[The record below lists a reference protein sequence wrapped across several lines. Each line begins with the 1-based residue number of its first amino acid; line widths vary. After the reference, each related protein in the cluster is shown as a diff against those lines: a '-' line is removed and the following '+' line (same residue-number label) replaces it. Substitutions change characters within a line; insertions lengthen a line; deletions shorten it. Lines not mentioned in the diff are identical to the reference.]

1 VQAYEKAIQLEQVE
15 ERRHQ
20 RGGMGTRRKTMRR
33 DERWGKTPWRVE
45 FRPKRRPLPER
56 ADFVVVGGGFAGL
69 SAAAYLKKLAPGKNV
84 VVLEA
89 GSLGNGASGR
99 TGGMALEDTAA
110 GKLPRLGKVLAGY
123 RKILR
128 ELGVKAE
135 LSLPGV
141 WELSHGGRPLDE
153 ADKKVRAMRNSPIAW
168 NDSSELRAVRKVRGG
183 TVNPGKVVAEL
194 ARAAEEAGAQ
204 IVEHAEV
211 REMGFDDPLR
221 VHVRLRAGR
230 GSQRKTIL
238 AERVLLATNAG
249 ALALSGL
256 DRIGEPKLTFA
267 LATGPLKRGQI
278 AALGLSSGRPF
289 YTLDLPYLW
298 GRLFERNRII
308 FGSGLVPAFG
318 ESLPKSAGRGKLW
331 SGLEQYDSREGEAG
345 ERLRWLENRVRELHP
360 VLKNVR
366 IAHRWG
372 GPILITKDFFPIFR
386 RHRKSNS
393 VLVLGGFSGHGVALA
408 VYLGKWAAEAMLG
421 RRPLPTW
428 TNTRQA

>member
-1 VQAYEKAIQLEQVE
+1 
-15 ERRHQ
+15 
-20 RGGMGTRRKTMRR
+20 MRR

-45 FRPKRRPLPER
+45 FRPRRSETPEG

-69 SAAAYLKKLAPGKNV
+69 SAAAYLKRLAPEKSV

-110 GKLPRLGKVLAGY
+110 GKLPGLGGVLAGY

-141 WELSHGGRPLDE
+141 WELSHGGRPLDN

-183 TVNPGKVVAEL
+183 TVNPGKVVAGL

-211 REMGFDDPLR
+211 REIEFTDPVR
-221 VHVRLRAGR
+221 VQVRLRVGRNVQQKRIQAGN
-230 GSQRKTIL
+230 
-238 AERVLLATNAG
+238 VLLATNAG
-249 ALALSGL
+249 ARELSGL
-256 DRIGEPKLTFA
+256 ERVGEPKLTFA
-267 LATGPLKRGQI
+267 LATGPLTRAQI

-298 GRLFERNRII
+298 GRLFAGNRII
-308 FGSGLVPAFG
+308 FGSGLVPAFD
-318 ESLPKSAGRGKLW
+318 ESLPRSAGRGKLW
-331 SGLEQYDSREGEAG
+331 SGLERFNARKGEAA
-345 ERLRWLENRVRELHP
+345 ERLRWLEKRVRELHP

-366 IAHRWG
+366 ITHRWG

-408 VYLGKWAAEAMLG
+408 VYLGKWAAEAMLDL
-421 RRPLPTW
+421 RVLPRW
-428 TNTRQA
+428 TNPRSA